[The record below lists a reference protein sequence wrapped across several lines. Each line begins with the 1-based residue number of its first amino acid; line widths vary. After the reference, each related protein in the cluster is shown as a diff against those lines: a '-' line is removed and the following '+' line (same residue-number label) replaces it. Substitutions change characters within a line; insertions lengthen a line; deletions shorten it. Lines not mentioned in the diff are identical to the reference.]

1 MKIVIAIDSFK
12 GSLTSFEAG
21 EAVKKAAQKVFP
33 HSEVIVLPL
42 ADGGEGTAE
51 AIALSQGGKRVVL
64 SVLGPLAQRVEAEYY
79 VLKDNTAVIEMSS
92 AAGITLVSEEQ
103 RNPLNTTTYGVGELI
118 KDAITKGCRN
128 FIIGIGGS
136 ATNDGGVG
144 MLKALGFEFLDKDSN
159 EIPLGAKGL
168 SLLNK
173 ISHRN
178 VLPQLK
184 ECSFKI
190 ACDVTNPLCGNNG
203 CSAVFS
209 PQKGAKAED
218 ISKMDKW
225 LLNYSRLA
233 KKINPMADA
242 DFPGSGAAG
251 GLGFAFLS
259 FTNATLQSGV
269 DIVLENCGLED
280 QIKTAHLVITGEGRL
295 DGQTVMGKAP
305 IGVARMA
312 KKHQKRVIAFAVAL
326 GQGAELCLESGID
339 SYYCITPKTMT
350 TQEAMKKENAL
361 KNMQTTTESV
371 FSSLRS
377 NS

>member
-12 GSLTSFEAG
+12 GSLTSLEAG
-21 EAVKKAAQKVFP
+21 EAVKRAAQKVFP
-33 HSEVIVLPL
+33 QCDINVFPL
-42 ADGGEGTAE
+42 ADGGEGTAS
-51 AIALSQGGKRVVL
+51 AIAVSRGGKRVCLGV
-64 SVLGPLAQRVEAEYY
+64 SGPLAQRVEAEYY
-79 VLKDNTAVIEMSS
+79 ILKDKTAVMEMSS
-92 AAGITLVSEEQ
+92 AAGLTLVSKEK

-118 KDAITKGCRN
+118 KDAADKGCRN

-144 MLKALGFEFLDKDSN
+144 MLKALGFEFLDEDGK

-168 SLLNK
+168 SSLNK
-173 ISHRN
+173 ISDRK

-190 ACDVTNPLCGNNG
+190 ACDVTNPLCGESG

-209 PQKGAKAED
+209 PQKGASAEE
-218 ISKMDKW
+218 ILKMDKW

-233 KKINPMADA
+233 KKINPVADA

-251 GLGFAFLS
+251 GLGFAFLA

-269 DIVLENCGLED
+269 DIVLKNCGLEEN
-280 QIKTAHLVITGEGRL
+280 IKTADLVITGEGRL

-305 IGVARMA
+305 IGVARIA
-312 KKHQKRVIAFAVAL
+312 KKYQKKVIAFAGAL
-326 GQGAELCLESGID
+326 GKGAELCLSSGID

-350 TQEAMKKENAL
+350 TEEAMKKENAL
-361 KNMQTTTESV
+361 KNMESTAKRV
-371 FSSLRS
+371 FEEL
-377 NS
+377 

>member
-12 GSLTSFEAG
+12 GSLTSLEAG
-21 EAVKKAAQKVFP
+21 EAVKRAAQKVLPQCDINVF
-33 HSEVIVLPL
+33 PL
-42 ADGGEGTAE
+42 ADGGEGTAS
-51 AIALSQGGKRVVL
+51 AIAVSRGGKRVCL
-64 SVLGPLAQRVEAEYY
+64 SVSGPLAQRVEAEYY
-79 VLKDNTAVIEMSS
+79 ILKDKTAVIEMSS
-92 AAGITLVSEEQ
+92 AAGLTLVSKEK

-118 KDAITKGCRN
+118 KDAADKGCRN

-144 MLKALGFEFLDKDSN
+144 MLKALGFEFLDKEGK

-168 SLLNK
+168 SSLNK
-173 ISHRN
+173 ISDRK
-178 VLPQLK
+178 VLPKLK

-190 ACDVTNPLCGNNG
+190 ACDVTNPLCGEIG

-209 PQKGAKAED
+209 PQKGARAED
-218 ISKMDKW
+218 ILKMDSW

-233 KKINPMADA
+233 KKINPVADA

-251 GLGFAFLS
+251 GLGFAFLA

-269 DIVLENCGLED
+269 DIVLENCGLEEK
-280 QIKTAHLVITGEGRL
+280 IKTADLVITGEGRL

-312 KKHQKRVIAFAVAL
+312 KKYQKKVIAFAGAL
-326 GQGAELCLESGID
+326 GKGAELCLSSGID

-350 TQEAMKKENAL
+350 TEEAMKKENAL
-361 KNMQTTTESV
+361 KNMENTAKRV
-371 FSSLRS
+371 FEEL
-377 NS
+377 